1 MNARSVLLTMLLVAG
16 AISPPSAS
24 GQAPAE
30 RPRFETNRGFYF
42 DRGLSGPV
50 RPEMSIPFY
59 LEEKLFENSSR
70 VVVSLRIY
78 NVLKQPIAIP
88 ILRDDVTG
96 QQAEVLNLPVLQP
109 GRKIAYWNGKDLS
122 GATVPTGVYYCELQ
136 VGDRTATLKLVV
148 EAPRRRSIL
157 PWIR

>member
-16 AISPPSAS
+16 AISPPPASA
-24 GQAPAE
+24 QAPAE

-42 DRGLSGPV
+42 DRGLGGPV

-59 LEEKLFENSSR
+59 LEDKLFENNGR

-78 NVLKQPIAIP
+78 NILKQAIAIP
-88 ILRDDVTG
+88 VLRDEVTG
-96 QQAEVLNLPVLQP
+96 QQAGVLNLPILQP

-122 GATVPTGVYYCELQ
+122 GMTVPTGVYFFELQ
-136 VGDRTATLKLVV
+136 VGDQTATHRLVV
-148 EAPRRRSIL
+148 ESPRRRSIL
-157 PWIR
+157 R